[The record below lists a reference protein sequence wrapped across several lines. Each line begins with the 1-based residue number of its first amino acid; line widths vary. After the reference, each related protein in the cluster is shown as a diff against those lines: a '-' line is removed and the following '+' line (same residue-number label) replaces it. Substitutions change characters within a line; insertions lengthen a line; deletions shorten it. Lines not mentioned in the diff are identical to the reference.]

1 MRTTLDIE
9 EGVLQAVKEIARR
22 EKKPAGQVISALAR
36 HALTAPR
43 ATQAVREPRPV
54 HGFRPFP
61 SRGGVVTNELIDSLR
76 DDVH

>member
-9 EGVLQAVKEIARR
+9 EDVLQAVEEIAWR
-22 EKKPAGQVISALAR
+22 EKKTARQVISALAR

-54 HGFRPFP
+54 HVFRPFP